1 MNIIIFSVIMIVYM
15 SYLFINI
22 ITTVTFITIGLLPS
36 FVIDISILLIIILS
50 IFILIPVL
58 SSVSLSMI
66 FSSFSIWTLFLI
78 SLLLLNSL
86 GDDFL
91 RDYDCFVIVNV
102 IEIVVAFV
110 FMAVVVVVN
119 DSTHKLQVCF

>member
-22 ITTVTFITIGLLPS
+22 ITIVTFITIGLLPS

-78 SLLLLNSL
+78 SLWLLNSL